1 MFLAGEFKDI
11 FAWLT
16 TVTSAGNVIHIIRF
30 ISLAFKDEHEIQ
42 TIQTANVY
50 I

>member
-16 TVTSAGNVIHIIRF
+16 AVTSEGNVIHIIRF
-30 ISLAFKDEHEIQ
+30 ISIAFKDEREIW
-42 TIQTANVY
+42 TVQTANVC

>member
-1 MFLAGEFKDI
+1 MVLAGEFKDI

-16 TVTSAGNVIHIIRF
+16 TVTSAGNVIHIIKS
-30 ISLAFKDEHEIQ
+30 IAFKDEYEIW
-42 TIQTANVY
+42 TMQTANVC